1 MRQPSDEG
9 EKSPVVALGATS
21 EAPLIKFYE
30 LENDHDLNQGHKID
44 IEESGVDRLSPL
56 FQAIPGLL
64 IKGKESSE
72 KIMKVVVN
80 GPLSSAADGDGLRA
94 FVRDSKN
101 QFTEH
106 ARLYEADG
114 LSQLIG
120 ANAVFNIAS
129 AVVAQKH
136 LADINEKLVE
146 IKDGIEK
153 IKAFQ
158 ENERRS
164 KITGTVEYLQQV
176 SPVVIAGKASPHVRQ
191 QLEEFE
197 SNLAQVQHHLTQD
210 VQGLSDDTILSPKK
224 FDFFGKNVRQGILKR
239 QAEMSDVLQQWWLCF
254 SSRILACR
262 LLAYFPG
269 ESELAKARYVHL
281 KNIADKFFN
290 EDISVFLASI
300 RPAIDSTSSIFETK
314 SEQFA
319 NRISLLEWEEE
330 FLYDFLNK
338 AKFGIS
344 SNEACLIENESPVE
358 IFVRVNEGKIE
369 QCYAQ

>member
-1 MRQPSDEG
+1 MRPSSDE
-9 EKSPVVALGATS
+9 SNNVPVLALGATS

-30 LENDHDLNQGHKID
+30 LEESNAFDSGRNID
-44 IEESGVDRLSPL
+44 IEESGIDRLSPI

-64 IKGKESSE
+64 VKGKESSE

-80 GPLSSAADGDGLRA
+80 GPLSAAADGDGLRA
-94 FVRDSKN
+94 FVRDSNNHFK
-101 QFTEH
+101 EH
-106 ARLYEADG
+106 ARLYKADG

-120 ANAVFNIAS
+120 ANALFNIAS

-153 IKAFQ
+153 IKEFQ
-158 ENERRS
+158 KNERRS

-176 SPVVIAGKASPHVRQ
+176 SPVVISGNASPHVRQ
-191 QLEEFE
+191 QLEDFE
-197 SNLAQVQHHLTQD
+197 SNLSQIQHHLSQD
-210 VQGLSDDTILSPKK
+210 VKDLSDYVNLSSKK
-224 FDFFGKNVRQGILKR
+224 FDLFGRNGRQRILRR
-239 QAEMSDVLQQWWLCF
+239 QEDMSDILQQWWLCF
-254 SSRILACR
+254 TSRILACR

-269 ESELAKARYVHL
+269 ECELAKARYAHL
-281 KNIADKFFN
+281 KNVADKFLN
-290 EDISVFLASI
+290 EDVSIFLSSI
-300 RPAIDSTSSIFETK
+300 RPAIDSTSSVFETK

-330 FLYDFLNK
+330 FLYDFFEK
-338 AKFGIS
+338 ARFGINE
-344 SNEACLIENESPVE
+344 NEALLIENESPVE
-358 IFVRVNEGKIE
+358 ILVKVKDGKIE